1 MTMCP
6 SARSSEWHEDQQSR
20 GDLRAIHDFIAR
32 DSEHY
37 ARLQIER
44 LISRVELTAG
54 MPSKGHPVHEF
65 IESGLREV
73 HEGGYRIIYGIGNEA
88 FQVVTIVHMKQRI
101 TRRRLR

>member
-1 MTMCP
+1 MTIVW
-6 SARSSEWHEDQQSR
+6 SAQARR
-20 GDLRAIHDFIAR
+20 DLHAIQDFIAR

-37 ARLQIER
+37 ARLQIEH
-44 LISRVELTAG
+44 LISRVERTAR

-73 HEGGYRIIYGIGNEA
+73 HDGTYRIIYAVAHEE

>member
-1 MTMCP
+1 MNIIW
-6 SARSSEWHEDQQSR
+6 SAQAR
-20 GDLRAIHDFIAR
+20 GDLRAIRDFIAR

-44 LISRVELTAG
+44 LLVRVELTAG

-73 HEGGYRIIYGIGNEA
+73 HEGGYRIIYGIQDEQ
-88 FQVVTIVHMKQRI
+88 FQVVTIIHMRQRLS
-101 TRRRLR
+101 RGRLR

>member
-1 MTMCP
+1 MSITW
-6 SARSSEWHEDQQSR
+6 STQARR
-20 GDLRAIHDFIAR
+20 DLQAIREFIAH

-44 LISRVELTAG
+44 LISRVERAAG
-54 MPSKGHPVHEF
+54 MPSRGHPVHEF
-65 IESGLREV
+65 TESGLREV
-73 HEGGYRIIYGIGNEA
+73 HEGSYRIIYGVQSDE

>member
-1 MTMCP
+1 MKVIW
-6 SARSSEWHEDQQSR
+6 SELARR
-20 GDLRAIHDFIAR
+20 DLRAIHEFIAR

-37 ARLQIER
+37 ARLQVGR
-44 LISRVELTAG
+44 LISRVERTAAA
-54 MPSKGHPVHEF
+54 PARGHPVHEF

-73 HEGGYRIIYGIGNEA
+73 HEGGYRIIYGVSEER

>member
-1 MTMCP
+1 MNI
-6 SARSSEWHEDQQSR
+6 SWSDQARR
-20 GDLRAIHDFIAR
+20 DLCAIRDFIAR

-37 ARLQIER
+37 AHLPVER
-44 LISRVELTAG
+44 LISCLERAAI

-73 HEGGYRIIYGIGNEA
+73 HEGSYRIIYRTHDNDL
-88 FQVVTIVHMKQRI
+88 QVVTIVHMKQRL